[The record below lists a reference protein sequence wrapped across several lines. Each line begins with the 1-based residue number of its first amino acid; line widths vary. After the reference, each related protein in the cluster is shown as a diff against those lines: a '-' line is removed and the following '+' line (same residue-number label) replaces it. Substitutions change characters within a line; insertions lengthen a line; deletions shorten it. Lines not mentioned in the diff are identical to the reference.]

1 MKNNKLSP
9 EYRRIP
15 HFNKEISKMTHDDI
29 ELETPIQFPFNAYVS
44 EKVDAANVGIA
55 WFDDAPVVRNRK
67 HILNKGYSK
76 IKTPAKKQFQPIWN
90 FVHEHKKDL
99 IKINQLWDTP
109 LCVFGEW
116 MNVKHSIYYDKL
128 PSLFIAYD
136 IWCPEDNNFL
146 SVHNF
151 ENLMNQTNIHYVKNE
166 LVTISSIEQIVEL
179 SELPS
184 NYYDGI
190 SEGIVMKIDSG
201 DYNKTI
207 FKVVNKYF
215 ERSEDFNDELIKN
228 KIIKC

>member
-1 MKNNKLSP
+1 MTNNILSP

-29 ELETPIQFPFNAYVS
+29 QLEIPIEFPFNAYIS
-44 EKVDAANVGIA
+44 EKIDAANCAISWLNDG
-55 WFDDAPVVRNRK
+55 PVVRNRK

-76 IKTPAKKQFQPIWN
+76 IRTNAKKQFQPIWN
-90 FVHEHKKDL
+90 YVHEHKKDL
-99 IKINQLWDTP
+99 IKINQIWDAP

-116 MNVKHSIYYDKL
+116 LNFKHSILYDKL

-136 IWCPEDNNFL
+136 IWSPEDNNFL
-146 SVHNF
+146 SVNNF
-151 ENLMNQTNIHYVKNE
+151 ENLMNQTNINYVQNE
-166 LVTISSIEQIVEL
+166 LVTINSIEQIIEL

-184 NYYDGI
+184 KYYDGI
-190 SEGIVMKIDSG
+190 SEGIVMRIDSE

-215 ERSEDFNDELIKN
+215 ERREDFNDELIKN
-228 KIIKC
+228 KVVK

>member
-1 MKNNKLSP
+1 MKNNILSP

-15 HFNKEISKMTHDDI
+15 HFNKEISQMTHDDI
-29 ELETPIQFPFNAYVS
+29 QLETPIEFPFSAYIS
-44 EKVDAANVGIA
+44 EKVDGANVGLA
-55 WFDDAPVVRNRK
+55 WLNEGPVVRNRK

-76 IKTPAKKQFQPIWN
+76 IRTPAKKQFQSVWN
-90 FVHEHKKDL
+90 CAHEYRKDL
-99 IKINQLWDTP
+99 IKINDLWQTP

-116 MNVKHSIYYDKL
+116 MYAKHSIYYDKL

-151 ENLMNQTNIHYVKNE
+151 ENLMRQTNINFVKNE
-166 LVTISSIEQIVEL
+166 LVNIETIDQIIAL

-184 NYYDGI
+184 NYYNGV

-201 DYNKTI
+201 DYNKII
-207 FKVVNKYF
+207 FKVVNKF
-215 ERSEDFNDELIKN
+215 FKRREDFNDELIKN
-228 KIIKC
+228 KIIK